1 MSVNKNNLS
10 DIADYHEKIKFF
22 EELFNLDY
30 NPTEML
36 VTVERNGNVIYKEF
50 TEVAVGKSKYDY
62 TSVFKDVMIYFSDHI
77 CQELRLY
84 KTQDPHYNKFEFD
97 LAKRSLKITT
107 RDNTT
112 IFISNE

>member
-36 VTVERNGNVIYKEF
+36 VTV
-50 TEVAVGKSKYDY
+50 
-62 TSVFKDVMIYFSDHI
+62 
-77 CQELRLY
+77 
-84 KTQDPHYNKFEFD
+84 
-97 LAKRSLKITT
+97 
-107 RDNTT
+107 
-112 IFISNE
+112 

>member
-36 VTVERNGNVIYKEF
+36 VTVERMEM
-50 TEVAVGKSKYDY
+50 S
-62 TSVFKDVMIYFSDHI
+62 
-77 CQELRLY
+77 
-84 KTQDPHYNKFEFD
+84 
-97 LAKRSLKITT
+97 
-107 RDNTT
+107 
-112 IFISNE
+112 FIKNLQK

>member
-62 TSVFKDVMIYFSDHI
+62 TSVFKDVMIYFSDIYVRSYTYIKH
-77 CQELRLY
+77 
-84 KTQDPHYNKFEFD
+84 KTHTIIN
-97 LAKRSLKITT
+97 LSLI
-107 RDNTT
+107 
-112 IFISNE
+112 

>member
-10 DIADYHEKIKFF
+10 DIADYHEKIEFF
-22 EELFNLDY
+22 EELFNLHC
-30 NPTEML
+30 NSTEMM

-50 TEVAVGKSKYDY
+50 TEVAVGKRKYDY
-62 TSVFKDVMIYFSDHI
+62 TSVFKDVMIDFSDHI
-77 CQELRLY
+77 RQELDLY

-107 RDNTT
+107 RDNTI
-112 IFISNE
+112 IFISKE

>member
-1 MSVNKNNLS
+1 
-10 DIADYHEKIKFF
+10 
-22 EELFNLDY
+22 
-30 NPTEML
+30 
-36 VTVERNGNVIYKEF
+36 
-50 TEVAVGKSKYDY
+50 
-62 TSVFKDVMIYFSDHI
+62 MIYFSDHI
-77 CQELRLY
+77 CQELHLY

>member
-30 NPTEML
+30 NPTEMM

-62 TSVFKDVMIYFSDHI
+62 TSVFKDVMIDFSDHI
-77 CQELRLY
+77 RHELHLY

>member
-30 NPTEML
+30 NPTEMM

-50 TEVAVGKSKYDY
+50 TEVAIGKSKYDY
-62 TSVFKDVMIYFSDHI
+62 TSVFKDVMIDFSDYI
-77 CQELRLY
+77 RQELHLY

>member
-62 TSVFKDVMIYFSDHI
+62 TSVFRDVMIYFSDHI
-77 CQELRLY
+77 CQELHLY